1 VTLASLNDLTATFA
15 ARGEKTALIAFR
27 GGGAKATAYSELGE
41 RISRA
46 AEALLAHGVAEGDRV
61 ALLAP
66 NSVEWIAGYFG
77 IVTAGAVAMPIDHLA
92 TTEQVT
98 AAFSVAPPRLVLTT
112 RSRAAELGAVPDVA
126 PMLLLDENALDTA
139 GERTPTLKP
148 ARSDPNEL
156 ASILFTSG
164 TTGTPKAVPLTHANL
179 TANVRELLA
188 AELIDGNDR
197 VLLPLPLH
205 HTYPFTVG
213 LLTPLAVGATVILP
227 AAVSGPE
234 IAEAARVA
242 RATALLAVPRLC
254 TALWASVT
262 AAVEARGKLATAVFG
277 FLLRAS
283 IAARRLTGRHIGRL
297 LFRSVHE
304 RLGTSLRLI
313 GCGGA
318 KLPETLTA
326 QLEGLGWHVLTG
338 YGLTETSPVLTFNS
352 RKHAR
357 IGSEGRPLPG
367 VEIRIGTDAAAGE
380 IQAKGPS
387 VFRGYLDNP
396 AANAAAFTEDGW
408 FRTGDLGK
416 IDRDGY
422 LRVIGRSKE
431 LIVLGDGKKLFPETV
446 EARYAVS
453 PLLREIGIF
462 ERNGQLAAIVVPDE
476 ATVRERGAMRE
487 AQLLREEIEDI
498 GGRLAPYERLSA
510 FRIAREALP
519 RTQLGKLKRH
529 LLPDIFDTLSRPGES
544 RGAPSA
550 AAASAF
556 EGSPLER
563 QVWAWLEARYPEH
576 ALTRETSPQ
585 LDLEIDSLE
594 WVTLTLEIERRFGV
608 TLTGDAVSRIL
619 TLGDLLAELGS
630 APAAP
635 AEPRS
640 PEPRFVP
647 PGALSRA
654 LGAVLFAVA
663 RPVARW
669 LWQIDARGASALP
682 LDAPLVFAPNHASY
696 LDPLAIAAALP
707 WSVLRRTYW
716 AGWVG
721 VLFNTPLRRLVSRIA
736 QVFPIDPDHDLAG
749 AIDAAREI
757 LRRGGCVVWFPEGRR
772 SPTGALG
779 EFRAGVGLLL
789 EQAQVAAVPTAIRG
803 SFEAWPKHRRWPRR
817 SRIVV
822 AFGKPSRLTGLGSS
836 PTSRA
841 LEDDVRELLGPPPAN
856 DDAERSDPSQEDR

>member
-1 VTLASLNDLTATFA
+1 VVLASLNDLPATFA
-15 ARGEKTALIAFR
+15 ARGPKTALIAFQ
-27 GGGAKATAYSELGE
+27 GGSASATSYSELSE
-41 RISRA
+41 RIARA
-46 AEALLAHGVAEGDRV
+46 GAVVAARGIAAGDRV
-61 ALLAP
+61 ALIAP
-66 NSVEWIAGYFG
+66 NSVDWIAGYFG
-77 IVTAGAVAMPIDHLA
+77 ILAAGAIAMPIDHLA
-92 TTEQVT
+92 TTEQVI
-98 AAFSVAPPRLVLTT
+98 AAFRVAPPRLVLTT
-112 RSRAAELGAVPDVA
+112 RSRAAELAALPDIA
-126 PMLLLDENALDTA
+126 PLLVLDENALAAETQNA
-139 GERTPTLKP
+139 AVPKP
-148 ARSDPNEL
+148 ARASPSEF

-188 AELIDGNDR
+188 AELIGGDDR

-213 LLTPLAVGATVILP
+213 LLTPLAAGATVILP

-234 IAEAARVA
+234 IAEAARTA
-242 RATALLAVPRLC
+242 GATALLAVPRLC

-262 AAVEARGKLATAVFG
+262 AAVEARGKLATALFG
-277 FLLRAS
+277 LLLRVS
-283 IAARRLTGRHIGRL
+283 IAVRRLTGRHIGRL
-297 LFRSVHE
+297 LFGSVHE
-304 RLGTSLRLI
+304 RLGTSLTLI

-318 KLPETLTA
+318 KLPERLTT

-352 RKHAR
+352 RRHAR
-357 IGSEGRPLPG
+357 IGSEGRALPG
-367 VEIRIGTDAAAGE
+367 VEIRIGEEPAAGE

-387 VFRGYLDNP
+387 VFGGYLDNP
-396 AANAAAFTEDGW
+396 TANATAFTDDGW

-422 LRVIGRSKE
+422 LSVIGRSKE
-431 LIVLGDGKKLFPETV
+431 LIVLADGKKLFPETV
-446 EARYAVS
+446 EARYAAS

-476 ATVRERGAMRE
+476 AAVRERGATRE

-529 LLPDIFDTLSRPGES
+529 LLPGIFDALSRPGES
-544 RGAPSA
+544 RAAPKA
-550 AAASAF
+550 APHAF
-556 EGSPLER
+556 DGSPLER
-563 QVWAWLEARYPEH
+563 QVWAWLEARYPKH
-576 ALTRETSPQ
+576 TLTRETSPQ

-608 TLTGDAVSRIL
+608 TLTGEAVSRIL
-619 TLGDLLAELGS
+619 TLADLLDELGK
-630 APAAP
+630 APAAQDRRGS
-635 AEPRS
+635 AVQ
-640 PEPRFVP
+640 RFVP

-654 LGAVLFAVA
+654 LGAVLFAVV
-663 RPVARW
+663 RPMARW
-669 LWQIDARGASALP
+669 LWRVDVQGLPKLP
-682 LDAPLVFAPNHASY
+682 LDAPLVITPNHASY

-707 WSVLRRTYW
+707 WRVLRKTYW

-749 AIDAAREI
+749 AVDAAREI
-757 LRRGGCVVWFPEGRR
+757 LQRGGCVVWFPEGRR

-779 EFRAGVGLLL
+779 EFRAGIGLLL

-803 SFEAWPKHRRWPRR
+803 SFEAWPKLRRWPRL
-817 SRIVV
+817 SRIEVV
-822 AFGKPSRLTGLGSS
+822 FGEPRRLAGSS
-836 PTSRA
+836 ASAASRA
-841 LEDDVRELLGPPPAN
+841 LEDDVRELLGPLPTN
-856 DDAERSDPSQEDR
+856 DDTARRDSPQEGQ